1 MAEQARNVGHCCRS
15 EFADCDDASGAPV
28 GVAGNAVEESVL
40 VHARPFSVT
49 SKAKQQVEVENV
61 RVVECIRNS
70 EKNHAMT
77 ASDF

>member
-1 MAEQARNVGHCCRS
+1 MELPGS
-15 EFADCDDASGAPV
+15 
-28 GVAGNAVEESVL
+28 AVEESVL

-77 ASDF
+77 IATSTECKVLPNVV